1 MRSLRD
7 KARQAVGWPFCS
19 SSPEVKRIGDEGS
32 GWVINTT
39 GPFHVCYCAGV
50 GKGISFEEGLAK
62 LADRPVMVFDPSPT
76 AIPTIARTDMRNLEF
91 FPIGF
96 GAENG
101 VIQFSV
107 PE

>member
-1 MRSLRD
+1 MRSFRN
-7 KARQAVGWPFCS
+7 KARQAADWPFCS
-19 SSPEVKRIGDEGS
+19 SAAEVKRLGNADS
-32 GWVINTT
+32 GWVIHT
-39 GPFHVCYCAGV
+39 GVPFNVCYCAGV
-50 GKGISFEEGLAK
+50 GQSIIFEEGLAK
-62 LADRPVMVFDPSPT
+62 LAQRPVLVFDPSPT